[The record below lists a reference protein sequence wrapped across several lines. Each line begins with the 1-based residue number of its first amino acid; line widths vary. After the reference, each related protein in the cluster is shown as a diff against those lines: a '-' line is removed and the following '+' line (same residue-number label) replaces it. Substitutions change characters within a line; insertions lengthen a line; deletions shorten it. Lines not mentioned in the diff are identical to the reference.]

1 MGVSLQQMDTPLIH
15 VRLTVEEVPQRW
27 PGAFSVF
34 MAAKTKCPGCFM
46 QQFCTLKDVAETYQ
60 ISLPDLIKDL
70 QECAQ
75 TINLTQRSTL

>member
-15 VRLTVEEVPQRW
+15 VRLTVEEVLQRW
-27 PGAFSVF
+27 PDAFSVF
-34 MAAKTKCPGCFM
+34 MVAKTKCPGCFM